1 MIEDGRKSFVDIA
14 AELDVTETAIR
25 KRVKRMVKEGI
36 IIRYSVEVNPRKLG
50 FGVRAIIGI
59 DTTPQRYLD
68 IIQILKKNDKILRL
82 FSSSGDHMIMMESWF
97 GDDEMLHEFLKYLEN
112 IDGII
117 DICPAIINDMLK

>member
-14 AELDVTETAIR
+14 ADLDVTETAIR

-36 IIRYSVEVNPRKLG
+36 IMRYSVEVNPRKLG
-50 FGVRAIIGI
+50 FGVKAIIGI

-68 IIQILKKNDKILRL
+68 VIQILKKNDKILRL

-97 GDDEMLHEFLKYLEN
+97 VDDEMLHEFLKNLEN
-112 IDGII
+112 IEGVI